1 MPDDLASLTPMLD
14 KFLEDMTASIER
26 LRREIDLIRGL
37 AVTDPLEHD
46 IATLDEVA
54 WTLNHWRASHDRF

>member
-1 MPDDLASLTPMLD
+1 MPDDLASLTLMLD
-14 KFLEDMTASIER
+14 KFLEDTTASIER

-37 AVTDPLEHD
+37 AVTDPLEQD
-46 IATLDEVA
+46 IATLDEVS